1 MQSAFRYWRPF
12 LSSSRLVPGPGA
24 SPVFRWRRS
33 GVHVSCGGPGGGG
46 EGRHRQPVGAGQ
58 SVGGPV
64 DAMVSAEPHP
74 QPHLHLLPPDRL
86 RRISDGQGG
95 GAAVTVRPRS
105 REYRLHPYRWG
116 YTGVFIALH
125 LYLTPSF
132 PSLTCSLF
140 LHHLLPFSFP
150 SCHLPP
156 LYTLPSSSLPLP
168 IYLPFLTFSSCC
180 TSCTPPLILF
190 SFLLPFFAY
199 FILFLIILSPPLLFL
214 SFLPLWPHWKERTD
228 EDGDFRD

>member
-24 SPVFRWRRS
+24 SPVFRRRRS

-116 YTGVFIALH
+116 YTGVGPVLSFSIIYSLSPF
-125 LYLTPSF
+125 LLVIFLPSTPSLLLHF
-132 PSLTCSLF
+132 RSPSI
-140 LHHLLPFSFP
+140 
-150 SCHLPP
+150 CH
-156 LYTLPSSSLPLP
+156 
-168 IYLPFLTFSSCC
+168 
-180 TSCTPPLILF
+180 
-190 SFLLPFFAY
+190 FLLFRHAAPLAPLLWFFFLSFYLFFAY
-199 FILFLIILSPPLLFL
+199 FVPSWYRTFILFLIILSPPLLFL